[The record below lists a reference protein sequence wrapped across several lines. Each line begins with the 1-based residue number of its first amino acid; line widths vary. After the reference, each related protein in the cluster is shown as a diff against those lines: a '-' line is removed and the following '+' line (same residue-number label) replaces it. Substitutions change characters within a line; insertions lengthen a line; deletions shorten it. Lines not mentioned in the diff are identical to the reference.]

1 MDWEII
7 VSIAAIVLLLLLS
20 GFFSGSETALT
31 AASRARMHHLGR
43 LGNKRAMR
51 VSKLVE
57 EKENL
62 IGSILLG
69 NNLVN
74 ILASSLATS
83 VLIVLVGDAAVA
95 VATIVMTL
103 LVLIFSEVLPKTY
116 AIRNPDGFALT
127 VAPTI
132 AFLVRVLS
140 PAVSAIQV
148 VVRLTLRALGAH
160 RLADNDISVEDE
172 LKGTIELHA
181 REGSVRKTAKD
192 MLGSILELDDVDLS
206 EVMMHR
212 RRVVTLNAD
221 DPPEQIVTDALA
233 SNYTRIPLWRGEREE
248 IVGVLHAKD
257 LAREL
262 VKSHGDPSRL
272 NIGEIAREPWFVP
285 ETTTLREQ
293 LNAFRRRHAHFAI
306 VIDEY
311 GALQGIVTLEDI
323 LEEIVGDI
331 ADEFDEAESEQVQ
344 RIDERT
350 LEVDARM
357 HIDELN
363 DLFDLDLPEEGD
375 FDTIAGFV
383 FTELG
388 RIPKRGE
395 SLRWKTVTIVVVEVT
410 SRKITRL
417 RLLNDVAWPVERH
430 ESMPDNSLSGI
441 RGPEA

>member
-1 MDWEII
+1 MDWQII
-7 VSIAAIVLLLLLS
+7 ISIAAIVLLLVLS

-43 LGNKRAMR
+43 MGNKRAVR
-51 VSKLVE
+51 VSRLVE
-57 EKENL
+57 QKENL

-103 LVLIFSEVLPKTY
+103 LVLIFAEVLPKTY
-116 AIRNPDGFALT
+116 AIRNPDGFALA
-127 VAPTI
+127 VAP
-132 AFLVRVLS
+132 AVDLLVRVLS
-140 PAVSAIQV
+140 PAVYAVQF

-181 REGSVRKTAKD
+181 REGTVRKTAKD
-192 MLGSILELDDVDLS
+192 MLGSILELDDVDVS

-221 DPPEQIVTDALA
+221 NPPEQIVADALA
-233 SNYTRIPLWRGEREE
+233 SNHTRIPLWRGEQEE
-248 IVGVLHAKD
+248 IVGVLHARD

-262 VKSHGDPSRL
+262 VKNDGDPSKL
-272 NIGEIAREPWFVP
+272 DIDEIAREPWFVP

-293 LNAFRRRHAHFAI
+293 LNAFRRRHAHFAL

-311 GALQGIVTLEDI
+311 GSLQGIVTLEDI

-331 ADEFDEAESEQVQ
+331 SDEHDPVTAGIKPLPDGTYEIEGSVTIRDLNRRFDWNLPDEEA
-344 RIDERT
+344 T
-350 LEVDARM
+350 
-357 HIDELN
+357 
-363 DLFDLDLPEEGD
+363 
-375 FDTIAGFV
+375 TIAGLVVYEAQALPDKGQIFRFHG
-383 FTELG
+383 FTFEVLERRRN
-388 RIPKRGE
+388 RIN
-395 SLRWKTVTIVVVEVT
+395 
-410 SRKITRL
+410 RL
-417 RLLNDVAWPVERH
+417 RITPP
-430 ESMPDNSLSGI
+430 ES
-441 RGPEA
+441 EE

>member
-1 MDWEII
+1 MDWQII
-7 VSIAAIVLLLLLS
+7 ISIAAIVLLLVLS

-43 LGNKRAMR
+43 LGNKRAVR
-51 VSKLVE
+51 VSRLVE
-57 EKENL
+57 QKENL

-74 ILASSLATS
+74 ILATS

-116 AIRNPDGFALT
+116 AIRNPDGFALA
-127 VAPTI
+127 VAPAI
-132 AFLVRVLS
+132 DFLVRMLS
-140 PAVSAIQV
+140 PAVYAVQF

-181 REGSVRKTAKD
+181 REGTVRKTAKD
-192 MLGSILELDDVDLS
+192 MLGSILELDDVDVS

-221 DPPEQIVTDALA
+221 NPPEQIVADALA
-233 SNYTRIPLWRGEREE
+233 SNHTRIPLWRGEREE
-248 IVGVLHAKD
+248 IVGVLHARD

-262 VKSHGDPSRL
+262 VKNDGDPSKL
-272 NIGEIAREPWFVP
+272 DIDEIAREPWFVP

-293 LNAFRRRHAHFAI
+293 LNAFRRRHAHFAL

-311 GALQGIVTLEDI
+311 GSLQGIVTLEDI

-331 ADEFDEAESEQVQ
+331 SDEHDPVTAGIKPLPDGTYEIEGSVTIRDLNRRFDWNLPDEEA
-344 RIDERT
+344 T
-350 LEVDARM
+350 
-357 HIDELN
+357 
-363 DLFDLDLPEEGD
+363 
-375 FDTIAGFV
+375 TIAGLVVYEAQALPDKGQIFRFHG
-383 FTELG
+383 FTFEVLERRRN
-388 RIPKRGE
+388 RIN
-395 SLRWKTVTIVVVEVT
+395 
-410 SRKITRL
+410 RL
-417 RLLNDVAWPVERH
+417 RITPP
-430 ESMPDNSLSGI
+430 ES
-441 RGPEA
+441 EE

>member
-1 MDWEII
+1 MDWQII
-7 VSIAAIVLLLLLS
+7 ISIAAIVLLLVLS

-43 LGNKRAMR
+43 LGNKRAVR
-51 VSKLVE
+51 VSRLVE
-57 EKENL
+57 QKENL

-116 AIRNPDGFALT
+116 AIRNPDGFALA
-127 VAPTI
+127 VAPAI
-132 AFLVRVLS
+132 DFLVRMLS
-140 PAVSAIQV
+140 PAVYAVQF

-181 REGSVRKTAKD
+181 REGTVRKTAKD
-192 MLGSILELDDVDLS
+192 MLGSILELDDVDVS

-221 DPPEQIVTDALA
+221 NPPEQIVADALA
-233 SNYTRIPLWRGEREE
+233 SNHTRIPLWRGEREE
-248 IVGVLHAKD
+248 IVGVLHARD

-262 VKSHGDPSRL
+262 VKNDGDPSKL
-272 NIGEIAREPWFVP
+272 DIDEIAREPWFVP

-293 LNAFRRRHAHFAI
+293 LNAFRRRHAHFAL

-311 GALQGIVTLEDI
+311 GSLQGIVTLEDI

-331 ADEFDEAESEQVQ
+331 SDEHDPVTAGIKPLPDGTYEIEGSVTIRDLNRRFDWNLPDEEA
-344 RIDERT
+344 T
-350 LEVDARM
+350 
-357 HIDELN
+357 
-363 DLFDLDLPEEGD
+363 
-375 FDTIAGFV
+375 TIAGLVVYEAQALPDKGQIFRFHG
-383 FTELG
+383 FTFEVLERRRN
-388 RIPKRGE
+388 RIN
-395 SLRWKTVTIVVVEVT
+395 
-410 SRKITRL
+410 RL
-417 RLLNDVAWPVERH
+417 RITPP
-430 ESMPDNSLSGI
+430 ES
-441 RGPEA
+441 EE

>member
-331 ADEFDEAESEQVQ
+331 SDEHDPVTPGVRPLADGTYEIEGSVTLRDLNRRFDW
-344 RIDERT
+344 
-350 LEVDARM
+350 
-357 HIDELN
+357 
-363 DLFDLDLPEEGD
+363 DLPDEEAA
-375 FDTIAGFV
+375 TIAGLVVYEAQTLPSRGQIFRFHG
-383 FTELG
+383 FTFEVLERRRN
-388 RIPKRGE
+388 RINRLK
-395 SLRWKTVTIVVVEVT
+395 VT
-410 SRKITRL
+410 
-417 RLLNDVAWPVERH
+417 P
-430 ESMPDNSLSGI
+430 
-441 RGPEA
+441 PEPEE